1 MKGYIL
7 ESAGQARWSDNVPE
21 PKAGPLD
28 VIIKPLVVAPCS
40 TDVHLIR
47 HPDMPHIVGKPL
59 GHEVAGEIVEVGDQ
73 VKDFKVGDRV
83 IVGSVV
89 PNWRNPAIQEG
100 NYKFDNISPY
110 MVADPAFGG
119 CFAEKCKLCDADMNI
134 ARIPDNVTLEQALM
148 LTDMATTAFEGVD
161 ALDVPYGATIV
172 VYGIGPVGLMAVRA
186 AVLKGAARIIA
197 IGSRPVCIEVAK
209 EYGAT
214 DIVNYKDGNV
224 VDQVM
229 ALTGGKPVDGVVVC
243 AGGTTECIG
252 LAMLMVK
259 YGGTVA
265 NVSAYYGEDT
275 LTLPNYNIN
284 YGMFDKRFQPVCA
297 RGGRL
302 ALERL
307 LALVQYGRLAPE
319 KLITHRF
326 HGMEHL
332 EEALN
337 MMGGQ
342 ARDAIKPVVYFD

>member
-1 MKGYIL
+1 
-7 ESAGQARWSDNVPE
+7 
-21 PKAGPLD
+21 
-28 VIIKPLVVAPCS
+28 
-40 TDVHLIR
+40 
-47 HPDMPHIVGKPL
+47 
-59 GHEVAGEIVEVGDQ
+59 
-73 VKDFKVGDRV
+73 
-83 IVGSVV
+83 
-89 PNWRNPAIQEG
+89 
-100 NYKFDNISPY
+100 

-161 ALDVPYGATIV
+161 ALDVPYGAT
-172 VYGIGPVGLMAVRA
+172 
-186 AVLKGAARIIA
+186 
-197 IGSRPVCIEVAK
+197 
-209 EYGAT
+209 

-229 ALTGGKPVDGVVVC
+229 ALTGGKLVDGVVVC